1 MLCVPR
7 EKRSAVRTIREARE
21 VIKLLSKNVDFWE
34 GAEGGTPALYLS
46 NIRIANDRSRVGLR
60 KGEEASDAY

>member
-1 MLCVPR
+1 M
-7 EKRSAVRTIREARE
+7 I
-21 VIKLLSKNVDFWE
+21 IKLLSQHADFWE

-60 KGEEASDAY
+60 KGEEASDAFEATPHTERN